1 MLINNVNLNINFYKP
16 KESNKDTT
24 IIFTHG
30 MAEYSKSYEEVA
42 LFFQNKGFHVITY
55 DVRGHGKSEGKR
67 GYVKSYMDFV
77 NDLKEIVNLAYKETK
92 NVFLAGHSMGG
103 LITNLYASIYNNVK
117 GVINTA
123 TPTEYSKNLKK

>member
-77 NDLKEIVNLAYKETK
+77 NDLKEIVEKTKED
-92 NVFLAGHSMGG
+92 
-103 LITNLYASIYNNVK
+103 YNK
-117 GVINTA
+117 
-123 TPTEYSKNLKK
+123 